1 MLKKAD
7 YLTLPP
13 QARRDALLSR
23 KVAGENKPEAYL
35 FSPAQPRARLD
46 GRFTRVGY
54 VEDLFTPRT
63 QLGKGR
69 VSARPGLGG

>member
-1 MLKKAD
+1 MERCYLAGMLKKPGNKA
-7 YLTLPP
+7 
-13 QARRDALLSR
+13 
-23 KVAGENKPEAYL
+23 AGEQTPQAYL

-54 VEDLFTPRT
+54 VEDVCDPRT